1 MSAHHKKRKLNL
13 TCMIV
18 AVGLAL
24 PAGLGVGLAAEQSSA
39 EQIIQALKPARLT
52 RSLTTSPADAARK
65 AEETKFVNS
74 LRNRPTR
81 SLTTTER
88 EQITSIAQTR
98 PSIDLEVNFEYNSDR
113 IGSKATPQVTALGE
127 ALSSAELKG
136 GTFIVAGHADAK
148 GSDTYNQGLSERR
161 ADAVK
166 QFLSE
171 KYGIDASNLV
181 TVGYGKTRL
190 KNPSEPF
197 SSENRRVQV
206 INASEKSAARQ
217 AGAFGRR

>member
-127 ALSSAELKG
+127 ALSSAELKE
-136 GTFIVAGHADAK
+136 GTFIVAGHTDAK
-148 GSDTYNQGLSERR
+148 GSDTYHQGLSERR
-161 ADAVK
+161 AEAVK
-166 QFLSE
+166 RFLSE

-181 TVGYGKTRL
+181 TVGYGKTQL

-206 INASEKSAARQ
+206 INASEK
-217 AGAFGRR
+217 

>member
-127 ALSSAELKG
+127 ALSSAEFKG

-206 INASEKSAARQ
+206 INASEK
-217 AGAFGRR
+217 